1 MNKVWIIIFVTLAAY
16 AQAQPALT
24 LTGKVVMAG
33 SRTPLSF
40 ASVSIKNAPLGTV
53 TNADGEFEFH
63 IPASYVNDTLVVS
76 FIGFNSFTGAIAALS
91 KQGRELILPLHNN
104 TLILREVVV
113 HASKLSAREIV
124 EKATRK
130 IADNYPTQLFRVEG
144 FLREIE
150 SENGRYTILREAALT
165 LEDDFQKKKHS
176 LGETVILQAV
186 RRSYSYS
193 NSALGHRN
201 RLVFTIMDLL
211 ENNDV
216 RYTRG
221 MLNVK
226 QNTYRYDSATTYND
240 RPVYVIRTR
249 NKTDEG
255 ILYIDA
261 ETFGF
266 VRIEALRKSRSNTP
280 YYQTLTGNDS
290 VHVGRKTFDFSVDF
304 QEFEN
309 KLYVKRMQEHET
321 EDYYDPKTKVVTTAF
336 EETIEFIATHIYTD
350 VSRREGV
357 ALNRHTE
364 FNPAPYDEAF
374 WKNFNTAKLSP
385 VSERL
390 IADLEK
396 ETSLQQQ
403 FKDHNP

>member
-1 MNKVWIIIFVTLAAY
+1 MNKAWIIIVMLAGY
-16 AQAQPALT
+16 AQAQTTLT
-24 LTGKVVMAG
+24 LTGKVVMANNQ
-33 SRTPLSF
+33 TPLSF
-40 ASVSIKNAPLGTV
+40 ASISIKNAPLGTV

-63 IPASYVNDTLVVS
+63 IPTAHANDTLVVS
-76 FIGFNSFTGAIAALS
+76 FIGFNSFTGAIATLS
-91 KQGRELILPLHNN
+91 KQGRDLTIALHNN
-104 TLILREVVV
+104 TLMLREVVV

-130 IADNYPTQLFRVEG
+130 IVDNYPTQLFRVEG

-150 SENGRYTILREAALT
+150 SENGHYTILREAALT

-176 LGETVILQAV
+176 FGETVILQAV

-240 RPVYVIRTR
+240 RPVYVIRTT
-249 NKTDEG
+249 NNTDEG
-255 ILYIDA
+255 TLYIDA

-266 VRIEALRKSRSNTP
+266 VRIETLRKSRSGNP

-336 EETIEFIATHIYTD
+336 EESIEFIATQIYTD

-364 FNPAPYDEAF
+364 FNPTPYDEAF

>member
-1 MNKVWIIIFVTLAAY
+1 
-16 AQAQPALT
+16 
-24 LTGKVVMAG
+24 
-33 SRTPLSF
+33 
-40 ASVSIKNAPLGTV
+40 
-53 TNADGEFEFH
+53 
-63 IPASYVNDTLVVS
+63 
-76 FIGFNSFTGAIAALS
+76 
-91 KQGRELILPLHNN
+91 
-104 TLILREVVV
+104 
-113 HASKLSAREIV
+113 
-124 EKATRK
+124 
-130 IADNYPTQLFRVEG
+130 
-144 FLREIE
+144 
-150 SENGRYTILREAALT
+150 
-165 LEDDFQKKKHS
+165 
-176 LGETVILQAV
+176 
-186 RRSYSYS
+186 
-193 NSALGHRN
+193 
-201 RLVFTIMDLL
+201 MDLL

-221 MLNVK
+221 MLNIK
-226 QNTYRYDSATTYND
+226 QNNYRYDSATTYND
-240 RPVYVIRTR
+240 RPVYVIRTS
-249 NKTDEG
+249 NNTDEG

-321 EDYYDPKTKVVTTAF
+321 EDYYDPKTKVVTTVF

-350 VSRREGV
+350 VPRREGV

-364 FNPAPYDEAF
+364 FNPTPYDEAF

-403 FKDHNP
+403 FKDQNP